1 MEDIHIKVGN
11 SSYVSNHIEFAEDS
25 MLLWSNETFYG
36 RRDMI
41 GQYVSV
47 QMKAKGVMR
56 ICEVEV
62 WGYIYKSKYN
72 FLLV

>member
-1 MEDIHIKVGN
+1 MERIHIKVGN
-11 SSYVSNHIEFAEDS
+11 SSDIVNHIEFAENS
-25 MLLWSNETFYG
+25 LLWNNETFHG

-72 FLLV
+72 FLGV

>member
-1 MEDIHIKVGN
+1 MKRIHIKVGN
-11 SSYVSNHIEFAEDS
+11 SSYVSNHIEFAEDL
-25 MLLWSNETFYG
+25 LLWNNETFYG